1 VACVKRYN
9 RICAALRANNMP
21 CLSACSRRL
30 MRLVKHFCPFRVSA
44 FSRYQA
50 FMLSV
55 KPYLISA
62 HWAIFL
68 AVALCDCFFS
78 APGAFD
84 NPHAITTNKT

>member
-1 VACVKRYN
+1 MKRYN

-30 MRLVKHFCPFRVSA
+30 MRRTEHFRPFRVPA

-62 HWAIFL
+62 NRAIFL
-68 AVALCDCFFS
+68 AVSLCDCFLS
-78 APGAFD
+78 ATGAFD
-84 NPHAITTNKT
+84 NPHANTPKST